1 MKCKK
6 CKCEK
11 GEECFRAKRAKKL
24 CKLCDR
30 CRNFADARGRKYVA
44 KDPVGYRQKQKDWML
59 TEKAIES
66 HRRDLAAQKTT
77 EARAQKAELQRSW
90 RQTDNGKKY
99 LQSDG
104 YKESKKREYE
114 KLMSKPGAK
123 TMHYVQVALSDAT
136 HGRHDGYYSTKIVQ
150 YTEFA
155 NLEDLKKFFS
165 ERWEDGMSWE
175 NHSHTGWNIGHRIA
189 KDHYDFSNDE
199 DVRRCWKK
207 VNLFPQWAT
216 GAGGNCSLK
225 TKFPSEEELL
235 ALRCCWPTNW
245 NDDLPSQAVRV
256 EMEER
261 CNKKCA

>member
-114 KLMSKPGAK
+114 KLMSSRSDSDLYAK
-123 TMHYVQVALSDAT
+123 YKDA
-136 HGRHDGYYSTKIVQ
+136 RVGYRKAMELVLGYAKADRDAEAV
-150 YTEFA
+150 
-155 NLEDLKKFFS
+155 
-165 ERWEDGMSWE
+165 
-175 NHSHTGWNIGHRIA
+175 IGES
-189 KDHYDFSNDE
+189 KE
-199 DVRRCWKK
+199 
-207 VNLFPQWAT
+207 
-216 GAGGNCSLK
+216 
-225 TKFPSEEELL
+225 
-235 ALRCCWPTNW
+235 
-245 NDDLPSQAVRV
+245 
-256 EMEER
+256 
-261 CNKKCA
+261 